1 MRRSSFEGIAVAV
14 VLVVFLMLLP
24 FLLIVGPYTFFTI
37 YGMTKGST
45 FGAASVN
52 VGVMFVGVAVITAL
66 LVCLLGI
73 AVWGIDRA
81 MGPIRKERGAED

>member
-24 FLLIVGPYTFFTI
+24 FLLIVVPYTFFTI

-52 VGVMFVGVAVITAL
+52 VGVILAGVAGITAL
-66 LVCLLGI
+66 LLCLLGI